1 MKKLALFLALCMLLT
16 LVLAGCGDSPSTN
29 GQNGSQGQGQSGPSS
44 GGEKRTDLHLALVE
58 VPSVIDPHYSN
69 LIVEQTIW
77 SQIYET
83 MVFIED
89 DGTERPVLATDY
101 TVSDDGLTYTFN
113 LRQGVKFHNGEELKA
128 SDVVFSINRCK
139 ESARMYSYVEPI
151 AKVEAPD
158 DYTAVIT
165 LSYQYAPFVQ
175 YVSSLAIINEKHC
188 TEVGDDAFATNPC
201 GTGPY
206 MLDDWQQAISVSLT
220 AFPNYW
226 QGEASIKDVS
236 WKIITDPS
244 TALIA
249 FEAGEL
255 DYASIPTANWED
267 IQNND
272 KYTSELSITNHT
284 TYLILNHEVAPF
296 DNKLVRQALNYA
308 INKDDMCLMAA
319 DGLAS
324 VAVTMAKPGLVFG
337 ATEDCPTYSYDPEK
351 AKSLLAEAGFPD
363 GFDAGPIKTISGY
376 FEKVAQIAQSNL
388 SAIGVTS
395 SVEMCESSSYM
406 SDCISGNFGVAVMG
420 VTLGRDYA
428 MFDQIYCT
436 QFIDNLDLARYSN
449 SEVDELFKQGVAT
462 VDKAEREA
470 IYKKVIDIVQEDAVY
485 VPIFFKQKPIAYNPN
500 LHVTTYLTSTFCYE
514 WSWN

>member
-1 MKKLALFLALCMLLT
+1 MKKLALFLALCMLFT
-16 LVLAGCGDSPSTN
+16 LVLTGCNSNPSTN
-29 GQNGSQGQGQSGPSS
+29 DQNGSQGQDQPGSS
-44 GGEKRTDLHLALVE
+44 SDGEKRTDLHLALAE

-69 LIVEQTIW
+69 MTVEQTIGN
-77 SQIYET
+77 QIYESR
-83 MVFIED
+83 VFIED
-89 DGTERPVLATDY
+89 DGTERPMLATDY
-101 TVSDDGLTYTFN
+101 TVSDDGLSYTLN
-113 LRQGVKFHNGEELKA
+113 LRQGVKLHNGEEFKA
-128 SDVVFSINRCK
+128 RDVVFSINRCK

-151 AKVEAPD
+151 ASAEAPD

-165 LSYQYAPFVQ
+165 LSYQYAPFIQ
-175 YVSSLAIINEKHC
+175 YVGSLAIVNEKHC

-206 MLDDWQQAISVSLT
+206 MLNDWQQAISVSLT
-220 AFPNYW
+220 AFPDYW
-226 QGEASIKDVS
+226 QGEAPIKDIA

-255 DYASIPTANWED
+255 DYATIPTANWES
-267 IQNND
+267 ISSND
-272 KYTSELSITNHT
+272 KYVSELLTTNHT

-363 GFDAGPIKTISGY
+363 GFDAGTIKTQGSY
-376 FEKVAQIAQSNL
+376 FEKVSQVAQSNL
-388 SAIGVTS
+388 SAVGVTAQI
-395 SVEMCESSSYM
+395 EMCESSSYIA
-406 SDCISGNFGVAVMG
+406 DCVSGNYGVAVIG
-420 VTLGRDYA
+420 VSLGSDYA
-428 MFDQIYCT
+428 KYDQIYCK
-436 QFIDNLDLARYSN
+436 QYINNMNLARYTN
-449 SEVDELFKQGVAT
+449 PKVEELFKQGVAT
-462 VDKAEREA
+462 IDKAEREA
-470 IYKKVIDIVQEDAVY
+470 IYKEVIDIVQEEAVY
-485 VPIFFKQKPIAYNPN
+485 VPVFYIQKAVAHNPN
-500 LHVTTYLTSTFCYE
+500 LHTTTYVNNNLYYE